1 MLSEQHPEALRIRRA
16 DPLTV
21 ARNPAFAEAL
31 AGLKLPPWDVI
42 TSKEFATCAGVSPQ
56 TLADWRWRQDRAAFV
71 EPPCEPKALYAGRT
85 RYYRVDVLTA
95 WGALDGLRMLDRP
108 SLWPLAADY
117 LQRALG
123 MRRPE
128 TPAALN
134 QMLTFLYEHDI
145 IRPRHPSRASR
156 FAPYEYDVSLE
167 PGFARR

>member
-21 ARNPAFAEAL
+21 ARDPAFAEAL

-42 TSKEFATCAGVSPQ
+42 TSREFAACAGVSPQ

-71 EPPCEPKALYAGRT
+71 EPPCEPKALYAGRI

-108 SLWPLAADY
+108 SLWPMAADY
-117 LQRALG
+117 LHQELG
-123 MRRPE
+123 LRRPATHAE
-128 TPAALN
+128 VNDTLK
-134 QMLTFLYEHDI
+134 FLHANDI
-145 IRPRHPSRASR
+145 IRPRHPSKGT
-156 FAPYEYDVSLE
+156 FAPYE
-167 PGFARR
+167 R